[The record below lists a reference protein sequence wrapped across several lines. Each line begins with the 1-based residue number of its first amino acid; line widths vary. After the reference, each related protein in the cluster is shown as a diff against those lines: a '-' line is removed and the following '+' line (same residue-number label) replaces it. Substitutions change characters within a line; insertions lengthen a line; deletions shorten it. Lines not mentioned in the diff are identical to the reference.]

1 MWVADDRFLIL
12 GVVYRVVCEDN
23 LVAVEVRRVLGSF
36 ERTTRPARAA
46 NTILIT
52 ARSDVGPVVHIGC
65 RRFPSDGSLENL
77 MSSVIAVINNSVI
90 GQVAQFSVHSAVV
103 GWEHN
108 VLAFPAVSG
117 GGKSTLAAALTQLGF
132 TYFSDEALVLD
143 SNSTV
148 LSYPKPISLSPE
160 SCELLGLAHTGVER
174 LVMAEEL
181 GGESS
186 TDQNAL
192 THIVLAVRGL
202 SQSELETLPRSQGV
216 TSLLSHSFNHYKDPE
231 GAFLTAT
238 KAASGA
244 EVWQLSYTDPR
255 KAAELIRSA
264 LGSPD

>member
-1 MWVADDRFLIL
+1 MIHECTSLTAEFDKARNRVESSTPDRGGCTLVPSHQPQDEL
-12 GVVYRVVCEDN
+12 VYG
-23 LVAVEVRRVLGSF
+23 RRVPSIKDPKSVFVALL
-36 ERTTRPARAA
+36 
-46 NTILIT
+46 NYQ
-52 ARSDVGPVVHIGC
+52 VG
-65 RRFPSDGSLENL
+65 
-77 MSSVIAVINNSVI
+77 
-90 GQVAQFSVHSAVV
+90 QFSVHSAVV

-132 TYFSDEALVLD
+132 TYVSDEALVLD

-202 SQSELETLPRSQGV
+202 SQSGLEILPRSQGV

-238 KAASGA
+238 MAASGA
-244 EVWQLSYTDPR
+244 EVWQLSYTDAR
-255 KAAELIRSA
+255 QAAELIRSA